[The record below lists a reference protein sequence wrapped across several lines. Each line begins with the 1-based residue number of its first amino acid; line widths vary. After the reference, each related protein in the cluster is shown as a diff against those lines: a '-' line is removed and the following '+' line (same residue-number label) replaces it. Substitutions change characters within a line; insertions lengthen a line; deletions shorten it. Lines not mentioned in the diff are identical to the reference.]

1 MNERKGERKE
11 KRKRGE
17 RGEEGG
23 EGGREGEG
31 KKNRK
36 RKTKWEKEIQ
46 GEERW
51 TSTCRVY
58 VYQCFSPTFLD
69 VRRHVKVSEGEGY
82 VPADLCGE
90 VGVKSK
96 PLQVNA
102 ENLMLE
108 KGKSGHIHKPQ
119 NWFRNETRM
128 SHLPLAA

>member
-1 MNERKGERKE
+1 MRGEDRERRRGRGG
-11 KRKRGE
+11 RGE
-17 RGEEGG
+17 RGEEG
-23 EGGREGEG
+23 EGGREGER

-36 RKTKWEKEIQ
+36 RKTKGEKEIE

-51 TSTCRVY
+51 TSTCCVY

-108 KGKSGHIHKPQ
+108 KGKSGHIHKLQ
-119 NWFRNETRM
+119 NWFQNETRM
-128 SHLPLAA
+128 SHVPLAA